1 MKKVLITGA
10 NGFVGSRLANTLE
23 HDFEVY
29 GLDKVASKPQ
39 RDKFIACDLTA
50 PASIKKAIQHMK
62 FDYVVHCAAIAHNDD
77 KVFTDEDFFRVN
89 VGGTKNLIEHF
100 TGSELQL
107 FVLFSTVA
115 VYGERDYVGEVSEQ
129 YPLRPCTAYGQSK
142 LLAEH
147 ACLSNPDFAATILR
161 FPPIYDRG
169 FVKDLCKRISPVT
182 DKIRIQIGA
191 GSNQYSLCA
200 VQNACDA
207 VKFVLEHPQDAARR
221 VFNVTD
227 PDRYTHTEL
236 RHELDLV
243 VGHRP
248 CVRMPRVV
256 IAALAGLGG
265 VFMKKRKE
273 QLRSIYWKLAED
285 NVYSSQAIRDMG
297 FRPVATLHDLASQPT
312 KSDIYGEAQ

>member
-10 NGFVGSRLANTLE
+10 NGFVGSRLADALKN
-23 HDFEVY
+23 DFEVY
-29 GLDKVASKPQ
+29 GLDKVAPTPQ
-39 RDKFIACDLTA
+39 RDRFIACDITE
-50 PASIKKAIQHMK
+50 PASIRRAIQHVK

-77 KVFTDEDFFRVN
+77 KAFTDEEFFRVN
-89 VGGTKNLIEHF
+89 VEGTRNLVQHF
-100 TGSELQL
+100 SGSELQL

-115 VYGERDYVGEVSEQ
+115 VYGERDYAGEVSEQ
-129 YPLRPCTAYGQSK
+129 HSLCPCTVYGQSK
-142 LLAEH
+142 LLAEQT
-147 ACLSNPDFAATILR
+147 CFRDPGFPATILR

-182 DKIRIQIGA
+182 DKIRIHIGA

-207 VKFVLEHPQDAARR
+207 VKFVLEHPQGVARR
-221 VFNVTD
+221 AFNVTD
-227 PDRYTHTEL
+227 PNRYTHTEL
-236 RHELDLV
+236 RHQLELV

-256 IAALAGLGG
+256 IEALADLGG
-265 VFMKKRKE
+265 FFIKKRKE

-297 FRPVATLHDLASQPT
+297 FRPVATLYDLASQRT
-312 KSDIYGEAQ
+312 ESDVHGEAQ